1 MESNYEKR
9 TRGAFAV
16 LASLSLLACLIAS
29 SPAYAE
35 PITMTVVYDNTV
47 NVPGTTAD
55 WGFACMI
62 EGIEHPILFDTGNYG
77 NILLAN
83 IAVLQ
88 LDLSAVDDIV
98 LSHNHYDHVNGLDE
112 VLAIHNQVNVYLGD
126 SFPTS
131 FEQMIINYGAIP
143 IPVSNPVQICNLVH
157 STGEI
162 NGVPQEESLII
173 EAAEGLVIITGCAH
187 PGIVEILQRAL
198 EVVPGNIYLVIG
210 GFHLLNATA
219 PQIQQIITS
228 FQVLG
233 VENVGP
239 THCTGDLAMQLFQ
252 QAYGAQ
258 CLTMGTGREIQV
270 SSPVP
275 VEPGATVP
283 ATPILGPASPNPFN
297 PRTTLSFTLPAAGHA
312 VVAIYDAWGMEVARL
327 VDEAMPAGAHTVDW
341 TAGMPSGGHALG
353 DVLLQADDVVGGGD
367 EEDLVGEIRP

>member
-1 MESNYEKR
+1 MNSQNRRR
-9 TRGAFAV
+9 TRYLRAV
-16 LASLSLLACLIAS
+16 LVLLVSAVCLITY

-47 NVPGTTAD
+47 YVPGTTAD
-55 WGFACMI
+55 WGFGCMI

-77 NILLAN
+77 NILLSN
-83 IAVLQ
+83 IAALG
-88 LDLSAVDDIV
+88 LDLSAVDDIA
-98 LSHNHYDHVNGLDE
+98 LSHDHYDHTSGLDE

-143 IPVSNPVQICNLVH
+143 IPVSDPVQICNLVH

-162 NGVPQEESLII
+162 SGAPQEQALII
-173 EAAEGLVIITGCAH
+173 EAAEGLIVITGCAH
-187 PGIVEILQRAL
+187 PGIVQILQRAR

-219 PQIQQIITS
+219 PQIQGIITS

-252 QAYGAQ
+252 QAYGVH

-270 SSPVP
+270 SSPVG
-275 VEPGATVP
+275 VEPGAAVS
-283 ATPILGPASPNPFN
+283 AIPILDPASPNPFN
-297 PRTTLSFTLPAAGHA
+297 PSTTVAYEVPAVGP
-312 VVAIYDAWGMEVARL
+312 VRLQVFDLRGRL
-327 VDEAMPAGAHTVDW
+327 VRTLIDESMDAGSHEVQWDGRGDDGRELPSAVFLLRLE
-341 TAGMPSGGHALG
+341 AGGKVATGRMT
-353 DVLLQADDVVGGGD
+353 
-367 EEDLVGEIRP
+367 LVR